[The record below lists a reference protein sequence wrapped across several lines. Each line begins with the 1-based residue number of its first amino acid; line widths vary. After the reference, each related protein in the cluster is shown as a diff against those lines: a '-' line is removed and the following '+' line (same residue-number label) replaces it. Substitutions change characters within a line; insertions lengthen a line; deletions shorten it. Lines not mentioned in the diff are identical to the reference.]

1 MPDEGEK
8 GNSVELGTFKN
19 WGHNLIGYKTIQNKE
34 KTYVNFVW
42 CKVCAK
48 HKNALKSNP
57 ACQGQAKIALQKYI
71 PKNLEGKILPRKI
84 HVKKNFRHLW
94 GHSKSLYALREREG
108 VRAKVCIYC
117 FYDVILLFKSVQGGK
132 GSENHQIWVYILF
145 EWLLYSIKTFLKI
158 TLFQKFRRESWKIFV
173 TMQYFR
179 HFSPIKLFLQG
190 KQFEISSDLKA

>member
-19 WGHNLIGYKTIQNKE
+19 WGHNLIGYKTIQKKE

-71 PKNLEGKILPRKI
+71 EGT
-84 HVKKNFRHLW
+84 NFVSKHTVNRHLTSKA
-94 GHSKSLYALREREG
+94 HSIALETEAG
-108 VRAKVCIYC
+108 DPNPLVKHGE
-117 FYDVILLFKSVQGGK
+117 SS
-132 GSENHQIWVYILF
+132 SE
-145 EWLLYSIKTFLKI
+145 
-158 TLFQKFRRESWKIFV
+158 
-173 TMQYFR
+173 
-179 HFSPIKLFLQG
+179 
-190 KQFEISSDLKA
+190 